1 MKRVSASTCD
11 CLPDCQSTDLTY
23 SVTSNNFMW
32 IENSIYKI
40 ASQFPKS
47 IVYNWASR
55 ECDSRNLN
63 LNPLCTLGRGPLPKL
78 WLDGVRCK
86 NLLLKFSLKAI
97 SKSPMQWLQI
107 LLLKVR
113 KTYGKLSNSTPD
125 YISSLASP
133 MRKRRQ
139 DELIANHQVIISNKH
154 FRGNL
159 GKGAKNQNGN
169 LKWHLP
175 WRGGGRGGLTC
186 HKRILQMQF

>member
-40 ASQFPKS
+40 ASQFPES

-86 NLLLKFSLKAI
+86 ELSLKFSFKQFLNLNQ
-97 SKSPMQWLQI
+97 KSNAM
-107 LLLKVR
+107 
-113 KTYGKLSNSTPD
+113 
-125 YISSLASP
+125 
-133 MRKRRQ
+133 
-139 DELIANHQVIISNKH
+139 ISNFAVEGKEDLWEAFQLNSRLH
-154 FRGNL
+154 LKPCKSHEEETPGWADCKPPGN
-159 GKGAKNQNGN
+159 N
-169 LKWHLP
+169 
-175 WRGGGRGGLTC
+175 
-186 HKRILQMQF
+186 